1 MRYQKLDQ
9 VLLEMGLADEEV
21 LGKARELQKTS
32 GERLERVLIRMEQI
46 TEGQALMALQKQL
59 GLSIWNLSNMDL
71 DSDLSAYIPE
81 RLAKRLGAVPIKEK
95 DGILY
100 VAMKNPADFM
110 ALEELKAAAR
120 CEVIPGLA
128 AFHHIDHAIQ
138 KLYGAEGVKRAIE
151 DM

>member
-59 GLSIWNLSNMDL
+59 GLSI
-71 DSDLSAYIPE
+71 
-81 RLAKRLGAVPIKEK
+81 
-95 DGILY
+95 
-100 VAMKNPADFM
+100 
-110 ALEELKAAAR
+110 
-120 CEVIPGLA
+120 
-128 AFHHIDHAIQ
+128 
-138 KLYGAEGVKRAIE
+138 
-151 DM
+151 